1 MAEKQLKEQP
11 NKAQAFREQL
21 RHNKG
26 NSATVVLD
34 ERIKIMVKRIL
45 RGEISAKQAEIE
57 YQIDRETIRRKIHQL
72 IQEDKSLL
80 AEYMEY
86 LKKSGNDYS
95 RINFRGLIIFM
106 IRQNLSQSQIAA
118 QYNIPARTVSR
129 ELEKIGL
136 SDDEKDRKL
145 YQIAKGYAKKKMRR
159 EIISDK
165 EAQKYAITLNELFGE
180 VEIIKIDE
188 SSKDEKEIIELE
200 KFVAEVEKNKARG
213 MTMKEI
219 ASTMGVSISAI
230 RRKELKLLELKT
242 KRDIMTGGREE

>member
-1 MAEKQLKEQP
+1 MGEQP
-11 NKAQAFREQL
+11 DKARAFREQL

-34 ERIKIMVKRIL
+34 ERIKTMVKRIL

-80 AEYMEY
+80 AEYVEY

-118 QYNIPARTVSR
+118 KYDIPARTVSR
-129 ELEKIGL
+129 ELEKIGQ

-145 YQIAKGYAKKKMRR
+145 YEIAKGYAKMKMRR
-159 EIISDK
+159 EIIAEGETLS
-165 EAQKYAITLNELFGE
+165 YATTLDELFGE

-188 SSKDEKEIIELE
+188 PSKDEKETYELE
-200 KFVAEVEKNKARG
+200 KFVAEVEQNKARG

-219 ASTMGVSISAI
+219 ASAMGVSISAI
-230 RRKELKLLELKT
+230 RRKELKLSELKT
-242 KRDIMTGGREE
+242 KRNIMTGGREK